1 MIYKGTK
8 KIFNNIEQY
17 QLIRQIEKEDEI
29 QYKKTEEAKISLPIK
44 LAKYL
49 SVTGFGDLLLVL
61 KSFLSLFYVINHA
74 VDTYSWP
81 SSDITSSNYQTN
93 HTIVILEIIMDIFF
107 LLDFLI
113 NFYISENRLF
123 FFFQYLSILE
133 YVSILPSLL
142 VRVGL
147 IPQNKY
153 AFVTRALMFLQINR
167 MESVFS
173 RRATEVSKNM
183 FKILFTLLSVMV
195 EASSFLIVVEQDQSQ
210 SFHDF
215 LYFMVVTITTVG
227 YGDIVPQTR
236 LGRMIVIVSILIL
249 LSLIPAQVDSLTK
262 SIRQTSK
269 YKTVKFINRGSSIN
283 HIIILGNAQV
293 EGYKTFLQELYHQ
306 DHGISE
312 IPSVIMKNQ
321 HPSDEM
327 LKLLQKN
334 NLQNQLT
341 YLYGNPL
348 NKEDLRR
355 AQVEQAQCVIILADK
370 MTNDH
375 DSEDH
380 RNIMYTLAVKQ
391 YVQNITKSDIRVCL
405 QLLKP
410 QIKDIYYQSIDYGY
424 IDQVICVDELKLY
437 LLAKTCLCPGINTII
452 SFLIASDKPD
462 TSVVDKRDED
472 SWINDYIQ
480 GMQNEIYRICLNPK
494 IFSGYNFNVVSQH
507 IFRQLGI
514 ILFALEVKV
523 LNETKLFINPA
534 DYLIQ
539 DIEYYGYVIAS
550 QQPNNKDIQKVKIE
564 SSIPR
569 NHNYPA
575 VPKQM
580 PGTSNLKDLIT
591 NEKSQKYSAFY
602 QNKVGIQNLQLTQ
615 YSEKRFENH
624 YIVCGIVS
632 GMKYLLMPLR
642 ARSLKTIHP
651 IVIINNETIPSE
663 LWNQINTF
671 PKVYFMLGSPL
682 KQEDLE
688 RACVKKALAL
698 VILSKPREKQI
709 DNSGMVDADTIFIY
723 KTVKYMNPNIQII
736 TELAQ
741 LTAISFISQT
751 KNSYVKQIGYLA
763 SEPFASGEI
772 YISTMLDTLICQ
784 AYYNPFIINILDQLI
799 MGGATHNP
807 KFKKIYNNL
816 RLQSANIFLIN
827 IPLQYESYTFG
838 QIFDVFI
845 SVHKMIPIGLY
856 KAAGLNN
863 NSKPYV
869 FLKPSADSKTNPKDK
884 IYVLSIKQPKESD
897 EYQVE
902 TNILQNQQYTGINI
916 KSKLQGDDG
925 RIDMEIARSIYKIS
939 NEMEGL
945 QSDLQQLNQQN
956 FFKNLTERNFIP
968 SIRSVMKKEISNI
981 HLNS

>member
-1 MIYKGTK
+1 MIYKGSK
-8 KIFNNIEQY
+8 IIFNSIEQY
-17 QLIRQIEKEDEI
+17 QLIRQIEKEDEV
-29 QYKKTEEAKISLPIK
+29 QSKKTEEAKISLPIK

-49 SVTGFGDLLLVL
+49 IVTGFGDLLLIL
-61 KSFLSLFYVINHA
+61 MSFLSLVYVVNHA

-81 SSDITSSNYQTN
+81 SSNITSVNYQTN
-93 HTIVILEIIMDIFF
+93 NAIVILEIIMDIFF

-113 NFYISENRLF
+113 NFYISENRLYYI
-123 FFFQYLSILE
+123 FQYLSILE
-133 YVSILPSLL
+133 YASILPSLF
-142 VRVGL
+142 VRLGL
-147 IPQNKY
+147 YPANKY
-153 AFVTRALMFLQINR
+153 AFVTRALMFIQISR

-195 EASSFLIVVEQDQSQ
+195 EASSFLIVVEQDQSL

-215 LYFMVVTITTVG
+215 MYFMVVTISTVG
-227 YGDIVPQTR
+227 YGDIVPKTIQ
-236 LGRMIVIVSILIL
+236 GRMIVIVSILIL

-269 YKTVKFINRGSSIN
+269 YKTVKFIKKRSSVN

-348 NKEDLRR
+348 KKEDLKR

-462 TSVVDKRDED
+462 TSVVEKKDED
-472 SWINDYIQ
+472 SWINDYIE
-480 GMQNEIYRICLNPK
+480 GMQNEIYRISLNPK
-494 IFSGYNFNVVSQH
+494 VFSGYTFNIVSQH
-507 IFRQLGI
+507 IFKQLRI
-514 ILFALEVKV
+514 ILFALEVKI
-523 LNETKLFINPA
+523 LEETKLFINPA

-539 DIEYYGYVIAS
+539 DIEYFGYVIAS
-550 QQPNNKDIQKVKIE
+550 QQPNNKDILKVKIE
-564 SSIPR
+564 STIPR
-569 NHNYPA
+569 NHNFPT

-580 PGTSNLKDLIT
+580 PGTSNLKDLII
-591 NEKSQKYSAFY
+591 NEKSQKYNAFY
-602 QNKVGIQNLQLTQ
+602 QNKLGIQNLQLTQ

-632 GMKYLLMPLR
+632 GLKYLLMPLR

-709 DNSGMVDADTIFIY
+709 NNSGMVDADTIFVY

-807 KFKKIYNNL
+807 KLKKIYNNL

-827 IPLQYESYTFG
+827 IPLKYESYTFG

-845 SVHKMIPIGLY
+845 SEHKMIPIGLY
-856 KAAGLNN
+856 KAANSNN

-869 FLKPSADSKTNPKDK
+869 FLKPSANSKTSPKDK
-884 IYVLSIKQPKESD
+884 MYVLSIKQPKESD
-897 EYQVE
+897 SYQME
-902 TNILQNQQYTGINI
+902 NNILQNQQFTGINI

-925 RIDMEIARSIYKIS
+925 RIDMEIARSIYKIN
-939 NEMEGL
+939 NELQGL
-945 QSDLQQLNQQN
+945 QSDLLQLNQQN
-956 FFKNLTERNFIP
+956 FFKNLTNRDFIP
-968 SIRSVMKKEISNI
+968 SIRSVVKKEISNVHI
-981 HLNS
+981 NS